1 MSQEILERNIESLLL
16 NSAEKD
22 YPQLAERLR
31 GEIEFQ
37 KNFTAGVACVG
48 DKKVLY
54 VVKDEIQYQLD
65 SMYNTKEMLDIWFSQ
80 LEGRN
85 FQSKYILFGF
95 GNGMY
100 IRKILQSVEKSA
112 MVIVYEPC
120 LSILQVVTREF
131 DLTDIFRDERLH
143 LAVKNV
149 GKTDFKGMLGAQL
162 EYADIQGMIQRSYL
176 NYPKL
181 FLRDGMHFNNVVTL
195 NVNSLYANKNVWE
208 WMGREYYEN
217 IMGNFHFLVNSKS
230 LTSLAEVLSTDI
242 PAIIVA
248 AGPSLDKNIHELKR
262 AKNRS
267 LIIAVDTAV
276 RVLLKEG
283 IVPDVFVTIDGK
295 KSTSHFDNEACK
307 NIPLIC
313 NMVANRSGLNLHTG
327 DKMFLNSFNPHIEN
341 FLVQL
346 GIVLPIIVSG
356 GSVATDAFAIAE
368 RLQMKSIILVGQD
381 LAYTDNHSH
390 AAGTVRGEWNMDMSD
405 KWNQLTEGINGGM
418 VKTSSEFMIY
428 LDWFEQELE
437 CNKKLKVIDAT
448 EGGAKIKGTIVKSLS
463 EAIDEECTKEVDMD
477 DIMSKL
483 KPLLTPEQKQV
494 LCDYMFALPDDLQ
507 NLRKMVKEILRDY
520 GKMMVLAKTG
530 KYGSGQLRRLH
541 QKTMKLGQEI
551 EEIPAYYY
559 PHTMMQSQVSAL
571 LEDIYQVEENPQ
583 DEIVTSI
590 DKAQSYFKI
599 VDNILEEMIPD
610 VTTKMNAA
618 RESI

>member
-1 MSQEILERNIESLLL
+1 MGQEILERNIESLLL
-16 NSAEKD
+16 NGAEKD
-22 YPQLAERLR
+22 YPQLAEQLR
-31 GEIEFQ
+31 GEIVFEN
-37 KNFTAGVACVG
+37 NFEAGVACVG

-54 VVKDEIQYQLD
+54 AVKGGIQYQLD
-65 SMYNTKEMLDIWFSQ
+65 SMYNTEEMLDIWFSQ

-85 FQSKYILFGF
+85 FQSKFILFGF

-100 IRKILQSVEKSA
+100 VRKILQSVEKTA
-112 MVIVYEPC
+112 MIIVYEPC
-120 LSILQVVTREF
+120 LSILQTAIREF
-131 DLTDIFRDERLH
+131 DLTDILRDERLH
-143 LAVKNV
+143 LAVKGV

-181 FLRDGMHFNNVVTL
+181 FLLDGTFFDNSVTL

-217 IMGNFHFLVNSKS
+217 IMSNFLFLVKSKS
-230 LTSLAEVLSTDI
+230 LTSLAEVLPTDI

-262 AKNRS
+262 AKNHS

-283 IVPDVFVTIDGK
+283 IMPDLFVTIDGK
-295 KSTSHFDNEACK
+295 KHVRHFDNEKCRD
-307 NIPLIC
+307 IPLIC
-313 NMVANRSGLNLHTG
+313 NMVANRNGLNLHTG

-341 FLVQL
+341 FLAQF
-346 GIVLPIIVSG
+346 GIVLPFIVSG

-368 RLQMKSIILVGQD
+368 RLQMKSVILVGLD

-390 AAGTVRGEWNMDMSD
+390 AAGTIRGEMNLDMSD
-405 KWNQLTEGINGGM
+405 EWNQLTGGVDGQM
-418 VKTSSEFMIY
+418 VKSSSEFMIY

-494 LCDYMFALPDDLQ
+494 FCDYMFNLPDDLKS
-507 NLRKMVKEILRDY
+507 LHGMVKEVLRDY
-520 GKMMVLAKTG
+520 GKMMVMAKTG
-530 KYGSGQLRRLH
+530 KYNSGQLRRLH

-559 PHTMMQSQVSAL
+559 PQTMLQGQVSAL
-571 LEDIYQVEENPQ
+571 LDDIYQVKENPK
-583 DEIVTSI
+583 DEIVASI
-590 DKAQSYFKI
+590 EKALSYFKL
-599 VDNILEEMIPD
+599 VDNILNEMIPD
-610 VTTKMNAA
+610 VTLKMNAA
-618 RESI
+618 RESL

>member
-1 MSQEILERNIESLLL
+1 MGQEILERNIESLLL

-22 YPQLAERLR
+22 YPQLAEQLR
-31 GEIEFQ
+31 GEIVFEN
-37 KNFTAGVACVG
+37 NFEAGVACVG

-54 VVKDEIQYQLD
+54 AVKGGIQYQLD
-65 SMYNTKEMLDIWFSQ
+65 LMYNTEEMLDIWFSQ

-85 FQSKYILFGF
+85 FQSKFILFGF

-100 IRKILQSVEKSA
+100 VRKIMQSVEKTA
-112 MVIVYEPC
+112 MIIVYEPC
-120 LSILQVVTREF
+120 LSILQTVIREF
-131 DLTDIFRDERLH
+131 DLTDVLWDERLH
-143 LAVKNV
+143 LSVKGV

-181 FLRDGMHFNNVVTL
+181 FLLDGTFFDNSVTL

-217 IMGNFHFLVNSKS
+217 IMSNFLFLVKSKS
-230 LTSLAEVLSTDI
+230 LTSLAEVLPTDI

-248 AGPSLDKNIHELKR
+248 AGPSLDKNIHQLKR
-262 AKNRS
+262 AKNHS

-283 IVPDVFVTIDGK
+283 IMPDLFVTIDGK
-295 KSTSHFDNEACK
+295 KYVGHFDNEKCRD
-307 NIPLIC
+307 IPLIC
-313 NMVANRSGLNLHTG
+313 NMVANRNGLNLHTG

-341 FLVQL
+341 FLAQF
-346 GIVLPIIVSG
+346 GIVLPFIVSG

-368 RLQMKSIILVGQD
+368 RLQMKSVILVGLD

-390 AAGTVRGEWNMDMSD
+390 AAGTIRGEMNLDMSD
-405 KWNQLTEGINGGM
+405 KWNQLTGGVDGQM
-418 VKTSSEFMIY
+418 VKSSAEFMIY

-477 DIMSKL
+477 DVMSQL
-483 KPLLTPEQKQV
+483 KPLLTPEQKQIF
-494 LCDYMFALPDDLQ
+494 CDYMFNLPDDLKS
-507 NLRKMVKEILRDY
+507 LHGMVKEVLRDY
-520 GKMMVLAKTG
+520 GKMMVMAKTG
-530 KYGSGQLRRLH
+530 KYNSGQLRRLH
-541 QKTMKLGQEI
+541 QKTMKLGQQI

-559 PHTMMQSQVSAL
+559 PQTMLQGQVSAL
-571 LEDIYQVEENPQ
+571 LDDIYQVKENPK
-583 DEIVTSI
+583 DEIVASI
-590 DKAQSYFKI
+590 EKALSYFKL
-599 VDNILEEMIPD
+599 VDNILNEMIPD
-610 VTTKMNAA
+610 VTLKMNAA

>member
-1 MSQEILERNIESLLL
+1 MGQEILERNIESLLL

-22 YPQLAERLR
+22 YPQLAEQLR
-31 GEIEFQ
+31 GEIVFEN
-37 KNFTAGVACVG
+37 NFEAGVAYVG

-54 VVKDEIQYQLD
+54 AVKGGIQYQLD
-65 SMYNTKEMLDIWFSQ
+65 SMYNTEEMLDIWFSQ

-85 FQSKYILFGF
+85 FQSKFILFGF

-100 IRKILQSVEKSA
+100 VRKILQSVEKTA
-112 MVIVYEPC
+112 MIIVYEPC
-120 LSILQVVTREF
+120 LSILQTAIREF
-131 DLTDIFRDERLH
+131 DLTDILRDERLH
-143 LAVKNV
+143 LAVKGV

-181 FLRDGMHFNNVVTL
+181 FLLDGTFFDNSVTL

-217 IMGNFHFLVNSKS
+217 IMSNFLFLVKSKS
-230 LTSLAEVLSTDI
+230 LTSLAEVLPTDI

-262 AKNRS
+262 AKNHS

-283 IVPDVFVTIDGK
+283 IMPDLFVTIDGK
-295 KSTSHFDNEACK
+295 KHVRHFDNEKCRD
-307 NIPLIC
+307 IPLIC
-313 NMVANRSGLNLHTG
+313 NMVANRNGLNLHTG

-341 FLVQL
+341 FLAQF
-346 GIVLPIIVSG
+346 GIVLPFIVSG

-368 RLQMKSIILVGQD
+368 RLQMKSVILVGLD

-390 AAGTVRGEWNMDMSD
+390 AAGTIRGEMNLDMSD
-405 KWNQLTEGINGGM
+405 EWNQLTGGVDGQM
-418 VKTSSEFMIY
+418 VKSSSEFMIY

-448 EGGAKIKGTIVKSLS
+448 EGGAKIKGTIIKSLS

-477 DIMSKL
+477 DIMSQL

-494 LCDYMFALPDDLQ
+494 FCDYMFNLPDDLKS
-507 NLRKMVKEILRDY
+507 LHGMVKEVLRDY
-520 GKMMVLAKTG
+520 GKMMVMAKTG
-530 KYGSGQLRRLH
+530 KYNSGQLRRLH
-541 QKTMKLGQEI
+541 QKTMKLGQQI

-559 PHTMMQSQVSAL
+559 PQTMLQGQVSAL
-571 LEDIYQVEENPQ
+571 LDDIYQVKENPK
-583 DEIVTSI
+583 DEIVASI
-590 DKAQSYFKI
+590 EKALSYFKL
-599 VDNILEEMIPD
+599 VDNILNEMIPD
-610 VTTKMNAA
+610 VTQKMNAA
-618 RESI
+618 RESL

>member
-1 MSQEILERNIESLLL
+1 MSQEVLTKNIESLLS
-16 NSAEKD
+16 NSIEED
-22 YPQLAERLR
+22 YPQLAERLY
-31 GEIEFQ
+31 GEVTFADGVE
-37 KNFTAGVACVG
+37 AGVTCVG

-54 VVKDEIQYQLD
+54 VIKDGVQYQLD
-65 SMYNTKEMLDIWFSQ
+65 SMYDTEEMLDIWFSQ

-85 FQSKYILFGF
+85 FQSKFILFGF

-120 LSILQVVTREF
+120 LSILQVAMREF
-131 DLTDIFRDERLH
+131 DLSDVLQDERLH
-143 LAVKNV
+143 LAVKNI
-149 GKTDFKGMLGAQL
+149 GKVSFKGMLGLQL

-176 NYPKL
+176 NYSTLFPK
-181 FLRDGMHFNNVVTL
+181 DGMDFNNIVIL
-195 NVNSLYANKNVWE
+195 NVNNLYANKNVWE

-217 IMGNFHFLVNSKS
+217 IMSNFHFLVNSKS
-230 LTSLAEVLSTDI
+230 LTSLAEVLPTDI

-295 KSTSHFDNEACK
+295 KSTKHFDNEACK

-313 NMVANRSGLNLHTG
+313 NMVANRSGLSLHTG
-327 DKMFLNSFNPHIEN
+327 DKLFLNSFNPHIEN
-341 FLVQL
+341 FLVQF

-368 RLQMKSIILVGQD
+368 RLQMKSVILVGQD

-405 KWNQLTEGINGGM
+405 QWNQLTEGIHGGM

-448 EGGAKIKGTIVKSLS
+448 EGGAKIKGTIVKSLK

-477 DIMSKL
+477 DIMAKL
-483 KPLLTPEQKQV
+483 KPLLTPEQKQEF
-494 LCDYMFALPDDLQ
+494 CDHMFSLPDDLK
-507 NLRKMVKEILRDY
+507 NLRKMVKEVLRDY
-520 GKMMVLAKTG
+520 EKMMMLAKTG

-559 PHTMMQSQVSAL
+559 PNTMMQSQVSAL

-583 DEIVTSI
+583 NDIVASI

-610 VTTKMNAA
+610 VIIKMNAA
-618 RESI
+618 RESL